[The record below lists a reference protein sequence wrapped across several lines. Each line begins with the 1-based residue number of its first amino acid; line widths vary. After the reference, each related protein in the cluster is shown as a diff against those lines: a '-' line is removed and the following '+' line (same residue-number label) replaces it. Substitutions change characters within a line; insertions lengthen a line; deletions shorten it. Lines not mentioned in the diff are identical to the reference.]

1 MGQLHITGGIVP
13 HGSVKVS
20 GNKNAALPM
29 LAASLL
35 TGEKVTIH
43 NMPDILD
50 VRTMMD
56 IIRALGQFHCCPSTE
71 LHRLI

>member
-13 HGSVKVS
+13 KGSVTVG

-35 TGEKVTIH
+35 TREKVGPPTGF
-43 NMPDILD
+43 
-50 VRTMMD
+50 T
-56 IIRALGQFHCCPSTE
+56 AAG
-71 LHRLI
+71 